1 MKRFF
6 RNLVN
11 EKVLD
16 LKAFADS
23 CIRDSDTP
31 LLRDNL
37 SISLALVD
45 CRLCSSAEHAVLFDK
60 TIWGLQTCKVSFAFC
75 LKYRTWISESEG
87 VGTLGK
93 SEHTPS
99 RTRWSTLD
107 TKREVAIWHD
117 ASGKEV
123 RRIETTNVYLWML
136 GDFKNR
142 VTEGKIVVAES
153 IVKRNDPEW
162 NSILSELLRTDPL

>member
-1 MKRFF
+1 M
-6 RNLVN
+6 VN

-16 LKAFADS
+16 LKAFADNR
-23 CIRDSDTP
+23 IRNSDTP

-37 SISLALVD
+37 SVSLALVD

-75 LKYRTWISESEG
+75 LKYRTWISESQG
-87 VGTLGK
+87 SGTLGK
-93 SEHTPS
+93 TEHTPS

-107 TKREVAIWHD
+107 TKREVAIWND
-117 ASGKEV
+117 AGGQEV
-123 RRIETTNVYLWML
+123 RRIETSNVYLWMI

-142 VTEGKIVVAES
+142 VTEGKVAIAES
-153 IVKRNDPEW
+153 IMKKKDPEW
-162 NSILSELLRTDPL
+162 NSILNELLRIDPL